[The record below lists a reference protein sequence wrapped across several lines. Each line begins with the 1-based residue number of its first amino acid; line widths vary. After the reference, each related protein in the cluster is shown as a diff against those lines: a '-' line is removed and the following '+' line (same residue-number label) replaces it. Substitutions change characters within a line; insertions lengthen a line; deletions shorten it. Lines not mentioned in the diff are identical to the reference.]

1 MDGWPVT
8 LRQKQSLF
16 ASKVAEL
23 IQKANEMGYS
33 VTLGEAYRSPE
44 EAARL
49 AKLGKGIKT
58 SLHTSRLA
66 IDLNLFHGE
75 AYLADGMAHKP
86 LGEWW
91 EQQSFDGAQFCWGGR
106 FNDGGHYSIAHGG
119 RK

>member
-1 MDGWPVT
+1 VT
-8 LRQKQSLF
+8 LRQKQSVF
-16 ASKVAEL
+16 ARLAASL
-23 IQKANEMGYS
+23 ILRAARTGYD

-66 IDLNLFHGE
+66 LDLNLFKDGR
-75 AYLADGMAHKP
+75 YLTQTEDYRA

-91 EQQSFDGAQFCWGGR
+91 EALSTEEYTCHWGGYFR
-106 FNDGGHYSIAHGG
+106 DGNHFSIGHQG